1 MSEVEA
7 DKFYPFDINHPPR
20 GWTVSYIKDVVGE
33 IRPGFASGKHNSIG
47 HGIPHIRPM
56 NIDRQGRLNL
66 SEVKSVSEDNSLRLR
81 RGDVLFN
88 NTNSPALIGK
98 TTAILRD
105 DELAFSN
112 HMTRLRLRNGHDPR
126 FIAHQL
132 HYLWSRGYFRHRCV
146 NHVNQASISKTAL
159 ANTVPLLL
167 APQDQQQR
175 IVAKIEEL
183 FSDLDAGVAA
193 LERVQANLQRYR
205 ASVLKA
211 AVEGR
216 LTQQWRAE
224 HPDVEPADELLQ
236 RILTQRKNNWQAA
249 IQKKDNR
256 NKWINGAMPTK
267 GKYSDPNLNL
277 PDNLPTLPNSWT
289 WTTLDALTYFT
300 VDYRGKTPPTAEEG
314 IPIISAANV
323 HGGEVVANRP
333 RKVSEDTFWRWT
345 VRGMPEPGDLL
356 VTTEAPVAEVA
367 LYPSDQT
374 YVLTRRV
381 FACQTAGVDN
391 RFIMH
396 ALRSE
401 VAQQYIHRCL
411 RGTTVPRILKPD
423 LLATPIPLPPLA
435 EQHQIADQIEA
446 EYTRNEVVKNM
457 CERGIIRSAN
467 LRQSILKR
475 AFEGNLLNAETKT
488 AAAG

>member
-1 MSEVEA
+1 MSKVEA

-20 GWTVSYIKDVVGE
+20 GWIVSYIKDVAEE

-66 SEVKSVSEDNSLRLR
+66 SEVKSVSGDNSLRLR

-112 HMTRLRLRNGHDPR
+112 HMTRLQLRNGHDPR

-159 ANTVPLLL
+159 DNTVPLLL

-224 HPDVEPADELLQ
+224 HPDVEPADQLLQ
-236 RILTQRKNNWQAA
+236 RILHER
-249 IQKKDNR
+249 R
-256 NKWINGAMPTK
+256 EKWEQDQLAKYEAK
-267 GKYSDPNLNL
+267 GKKPPKNWKDKYKEPAAPDTTNL
-277 PDNLPTLPNSWT
+277 PELPKGWCWAT
-289 WTTLDALTYFT
+289 AQQLTAPL
-300 VDYRGKTPPTAEEG
+300 K
-314 IPIISAANV
+314 PIIY
-323 HGGEVVANRP
+323 G
-333 RKVSEDTFWRWT
+333 
-345 VRGMPEPGDLL
+345 
-356 VTTEAPVAEVA
+356 
-367 LYPSDQT
+367 
-374 YVLTRRV
+374 
-381 FACQTAGVDN
+381 
-391 RFIMH
+391 
-396 ALRSE
+396 
-401 VAQQYIHRCL
+401 
-411 RGTTVPRILKPD
+411 ILKPGPHTPD
-423 LLATPIPLPPLA
+423 GVPYVRVMEMKTGTINVRSLKRCNKERAEKFKRATLSEGDILVSKDGTIGKVAIVPPELEGGNITQHVLRFSASPHVLNCYIARAIEAPFCQAWMKGETKGVALQGVNVEDFRRMPIPLPPAA
-435 EQHQIADQIEA
+435 EQAVIADEITSGQVDL
-446 EYTRNEVVKNM
+446 TRLEKT
-457 CERGIIRSAN
+457 ITQDIQRSGR
-467 LRQSILKR
+467 LRQAILKR
-475 AFEGNLLNAETKT
+475 AFEGSLTTN
-488 AAAG
+488 